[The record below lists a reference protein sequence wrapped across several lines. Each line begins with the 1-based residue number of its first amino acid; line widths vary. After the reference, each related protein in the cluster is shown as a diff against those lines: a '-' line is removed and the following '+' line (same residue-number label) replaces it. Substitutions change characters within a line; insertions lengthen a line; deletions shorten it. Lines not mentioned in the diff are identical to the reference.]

1 MGDMAKILSVRF
13 SETSMVIV
21 LKAVASSAQNFLY
34 IMILKKSIATQTKNN
49 AMQIDTITDK
59 SGMKLFATT
68 IYQILLH

>member
-34 IMILKKSIATQTKNN
+34 IMILKKSNSYTNEEQCYADRHKSQTRVV
-49 AMQIDTITDK
+49 
-59 SGMKLFATT
+59 
-68 IYQILLH
+68 